1 MKNPF
6 SDLLT
11 RDEQKILGFLSALL
25 ILGFGFHTAGV
36 SFAHAEK
43 APEEYTSLQQAT
55 KQDSII
61 QIDIRTAN
69 PDELVLL
76 PGIGEKRAQDI
87 ISYRQSKQFSST
99 EELLNISG
107 IGAKTYLKMKP
118 MLLPF
123 GTSGAGVTER
133 AKLADLQAVSTQSK
147 DTASDFGKQE
157 LDGTVK
163 LTNKELKSEKSVSG
177 DMQSIVN
184 LNTAT
189 RQELISLTGIGEV
202 KSDAILQYRSQIGS
216 FTSVEQLLE
225 VKGIGPKTLEK
236 NRHRLKI

>member
-11 RDEQKILGFLSALL
+11 HDEQKILGFLSALM

-43 APEEYTSLQQAT
+43 APEEYASLQQAT
-55 KQDSII
+55 QKDSII
-61 QIDIRTAN
+61 LIDIRTAN
-69 PDELVLL
+69 PEELILL

-87 ISYRQSKQFSST
+87 ISYRENKQFSSP

-118 MLLPF
+118 MLMSF
-123 GTSGAGVTER
+123 GISGAGVR
-133 AKLADLQAVSTQSK
+133 DNAKLNDLKELSSLSENLSG
-147 DTASDFGKQE
+147 DYDKQE
-157 LDGTVK
+157 LDGTSK
-163 LTNKELKSEKSVSG
+163 FTNKERKSEKSVSG
-177 DMQSIVN
+177 DMQSIIN

-189 RQELISLTGIGEV
+189 REELLSLNGVGEV
-202 KSDAILQYRSQIGS
+202 KAEAILQYRSQIGS
-216 FTSVEQLLE
+216 FSSVEQLLE